1 MPLQDTTTSRSA
13 PGARRKRVIQGL
25 LAAAVVVAAFAFG
38 LPKIADFSEVW
49 KELKAM
55 SYLELGSILLLA
67 VWNIATY
74 WFVVLASLPD
84 ANIWQVM
91 KVVSASTA
99 VSNSMPGGG
108 AIGVGV
114 TYGMYSNYG
123 FKKAD
128 VSLSILV
135 TGLWNNFV
143 KLGMPVIALALLAI
157 SGDATGALLLAS
169 LIGIGMLIAAI
180 ALFAMTLKSE
190 RAARAVGRGLARVVS
205 KLRRLFRKEPVA
217 GWDDGFARFRSDAIG
232 LLRTRWLWLTLAT
245 LVSHLSLYVVLLVS
259 LRHVGV
265 SESEVTWIETL
276 AAFSFIRLITALP
289 VTPGG
294 VGVVELGATAALVAA
309 GGDRAGV
316 VAAVLVYRALTYLL
330 PIPLGL
336 MMYLRW
342 QQHSGRRRAQRDAEA
357 ALGPREDPVNE
368 PAP

>member
-1 MPLQDTTTSRSA
+1 MTETTTPRST
-13 PGARRKRVIQGL
+13 PRDRRKRVLQGV
-25 LAAAVVVAAFAFG
+25 LAAVVVVAAFVYG

-49 KELKAM
+49 KELQAM
-55 SYLELGSILLLA
+55 SALELGSILLLA
-67 VWNIATY
+67 IWNIVTY
-74 WFVVLASLPD
+74 WFVVLASLPG
-84 ANIWQVM
+84 ASIWQVM

-169 LIGIGMLIAAI
+169 LIGVGVLIAAI
-180 ALFAMTLKSE
+180 ALFALTLKSE
-190 RAARAVGRGLARVVS
+190 SAARAVGRGLARAVS
-205 KLRRLFRKEPVA
+205 RLRGLFGRPSVT

-245 LVSHLSLYVVLLVS
+245 LVSHLSLYLVLLVS

-265 SESEVTWIETL
+265 PESQVTWVEVL

-336 MMYLRW
+336 GMYLRW
-342 QQHSGRRRAQRDAEA
+342 QQHSARRRERRAAETGV
-357 ALGPREDPVNE
+357 GPREEPVNE

>member
-1 MPLQDTTTSRSA
+1 MDDTTSSRST
-13 PGARRKRVIQGL
+13 PGGRRKRVIQGV
-25 LAAAVVVAAFAFG
+25 LAAAVVVAAFVFG

-49 KELKAM
+49 EELKAM
-55 SYLELGSILLLA
+55 TALELGSIFVIA
-67 VWNIATY
+67 VWNIGTY
-74 WFVVLASLPD
+74 WFVVLASLPG

-91 KVVSASTA
+91 KVVSTSTA
-99 VSNSMPGGG
+99 VANSMPGGG

-114 TYGMYSNYG
+114 TYGMYANYG

-143 KLGMPVIALALLAI
+143 KLGMPVVALALLAV
-157 SGDATGALLLAS
+157 SGDATGALLVAS
-169 LIGIGMLIAAI
+169 LIGVGVLVGAI
-180 ALFAMTLKSE
+180 VLFVLTLKSE
-190 RAARAVGRGLARVVS
+190 SAARGVGRGLARLVS
-205 KLRRLFRKEPVA
+205 KVRGVVGRPPVT
-217 GWDDGFARFRSDAIG
+217 GWEDGFARFRSDAIG
-232 LLRTRWLWLTLAT
+232 LLRTRWLRLTLAT
-245 LVSHLSLYVVLLVS
+245 LVSHLSLYLVLLVS

-265 SESEVTWIETL
+265 SEAEVTWIETL

-309 GGDRAGV
+309 GGDRAEV

-336 MMYLRW
+336 VMYLRW
-342 QQHSGRRRAQRDAEA
+342 QQHSGRRRERRTAAEA
-357 ALGPREDPVNE
+357 AVGVREDPVDE

>member
-1 MPLQDTTTSRSA
+1 MEDETGARST
-13 PGARRKRVIQGL
+13 PGARRKRVIQGV
-25 LAAAVVVAAFAFG
+25 LAAAVVVAAFVFG

-49 KELKAM
+49 KELQAM
-55 SYLELGSILLLA
+55 TTLELGSILALSI
-67 VWNIATY
+67 WNIVTY
-74 WFVVLASLPD
+74 WFVVLVSLPG

-91 KVVSASTA
+91 KVVSTSTA
-99 VSNSMPGGG
+99 VANSMPGGG

-123 FKKAD
+123 LKKAD

-135 TGLWNNFV
+135 TGLWNNLV

-157 SGDATGALLLAS
+157 SGDATSALLFAS
-169 LIGIGMLIAAI
+169 LIGVGMLIAAI
-180 ALFAMTLKSE
+180 ALFALTLKSE
-190 RAARAVGRGLARVVS
+190 RAARGVGRGLARVVS
-205 KLRRLFRKEPVA
+205 KLRGLFGKQPVT
-217 GWDDGFARFRSDAIG
+217 GWDEGFARFRSDAIG

-245 LVSHLSLYVVLLVS
+245 LVSHVSLYLVLLVS

-265 SESEVTWIETL
+265 SESEVTWIEVL

-309 GGDRAGV
+309 GGARAAV

-336 MMYLRW
+336 LMYLRW
-342 QQHSGRRRAQRDAEA
+342 QQHSARRRDRRAADA
-357 ALGPREDPVNE
+357 ALGAREEPVNE